1 MLGKVESI
9 MNYNE
14 IGIAALQ
21 EGKYEKAVESFVK
34 AIEEEP
40 KNAVGYINM
49 GNVFASLGD
58 PEKAE
63 PFFQQA
69 ITLDEDAGT
78 AYYGLANLYFNNE
91 RYEES
96 SKLYEK
102 AIQKGV
108 NEADAYF
115 MLGKSLE
122 RIDQTKL
129 ALPYLQRA
137 TELAPNDLEARLS
150 YGILLANMELF
161 TQAAEEFSFVIEHDE
176 KNADANCNLG
186 FLYAVSTE
194 RKEDALNHLKQAFTI
209 NPDYEQARYIY
220 DMIQLDE
227 R

>member
-1 MLGKVESI
+1 MD
-9 MNYNE
+9 YNKT
-14 IGIAALQ
+14 GITAMQ
-21 EGKYEKAVESFVK
+21 EGKYENAVEAFLKAVE
-34 AIEEEP
+34 EDPED
-40 KNAVGYINM
+40 AVGYINL
-49 GNVFASLGD
+49 GNVFASIGD

-78 AYYGLANLYFNNE
+78 AYYGLANLYFNKE

-102 AIQKGV
+102 AIRKGV
-108 NEADAYF
+108 DEADAYF

-122 RIDQTKL
+122 RSDNGKL
-129 ALPYLQRA
+129 ALPYLKRA
-137 TELAPNDLEARLS
+137 AELAPDDLETRLA

-161 TQAAEEFSFVIEHDE
+161 TEASEEFLFVISKNED
-176 KNADANCNLG
+176 NADAHYNLG
-186 FLYAVSTE
+186 FLYAVSTD
-194 RKEDALNHLKQAFTI
+194 RKEDALKHLKQAFTI

-227 R
+227 S

>member
-1 MLGKVESI
+1 MD
-9 MNYNE
+9 YNK
-14 IGIAALQ
+14 IGITAMQ
-21 EGKYEKAVESFVK
+21 EGQYEKAVEAFLK
-34 AIEEEP
+34 AVEEDPEH
-40 KNAVGYINM
+40 AIGYINL

-78 AYYGLANLYFNNE
+78 AYYGLANLYFNKE
-91 RYEES
+91 RYEEA

-102 AIQKGV
+102 AIRKGV
-108 NEADAYF
+108 DEADAYY

-122 RIDQTKL
+122 RSDNGKL

-137 TELAPNDLEARLS
+137 AELAPNDLEARLA

-161 TQAAEEFSFVIEHDE
+161 TEASEEFLFVISKDE
-176 KNADANCNLG
+176 DNADAHYNLG
-186 FLYAVSTE
+186 FLYAVSTD
-194 RKEDALNHLKQAFTI
+194 RKEDALSHLKKAFTI
-209 NPDYEQARYIY
+209 SPDYEQARYIH

-227 R
+227 S

>member
-14 IGIAALQ
+14 TGIAALQ

-91 RYEES
+91 RYEEA

-108 NEADAYF
+108 NEADAYY

-122 RIDQTKL
+122 RSDQTKL

-161 TQAAEEFSFVIEHDE
+161 TQAAEEFKFVLENE
-176 KNADANCNLG
+176 EENADAHYNLG